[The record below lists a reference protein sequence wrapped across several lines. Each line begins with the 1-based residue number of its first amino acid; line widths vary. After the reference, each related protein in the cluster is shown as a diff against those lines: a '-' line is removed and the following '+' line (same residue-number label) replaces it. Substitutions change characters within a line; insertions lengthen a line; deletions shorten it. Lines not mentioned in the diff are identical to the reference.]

1 MLFTMLVEKYSKH
14 FNLLITSIPIPFAVC
29 VCVCVC
35 ICIYKYHENFLAC
48 NICANNKCN
57 YIYK

>member
-57 YIYK
+57 

>member
-14 FNLLITSIPIPFAVC
+14 FNLLITSIPISFAVC

-35 ICIYKYHENFLAC
+35 VYAYVYTSIMKIS
-48 NICANNKCN
+48 
-57 YIYK
+57 